1 MFRRLV
7 NTNNDGAIAVVRLVL
22 GIVMFAHG
30 SQKMLGWFGGAGFSG
45 TMGGFTQTGMPA
57 VVAFLVICAEF
68 FGSLALILGFL
79 GRIGAVAI
87 AAVML
92 GAISLVHLK
101 NGLFM
106 NWTGQQAGEGF
117 EYHLLALG
125 MSVLIMLRG
134 SGAFS
139 IDRMLTRRP
148 PGEAARHELPH
159 AA

>member
-7 NTNNDGAIAVVRLVL
+7 STNNDGAIALARLVL

-30 SQKMLGWFGGAGFSG
+30 SQKMLGWFGGGGFSA
-45 TMGGFTQTGMPA
+45 TMGGFTHAGMPA
-57 VVAFLVICAEF
+57 ALAFLVICAEF
-68 FGSLALILGFL
+68 FGSLALLLGFL
-79 GRIGAVAI
+79 GRVGALGI

-92 GAISLVHLK
+92 GAISLVHSK

-106 NWTGQQAGEGF
+106 NWGGKQAGEGF

-125 MSVLIMLRG
+125 LAALIMIRG

-139 IDRMLTRRP
+139 IDLMLTRGR
-148 PGEAARHELPH
+148 PGEAATRELPH